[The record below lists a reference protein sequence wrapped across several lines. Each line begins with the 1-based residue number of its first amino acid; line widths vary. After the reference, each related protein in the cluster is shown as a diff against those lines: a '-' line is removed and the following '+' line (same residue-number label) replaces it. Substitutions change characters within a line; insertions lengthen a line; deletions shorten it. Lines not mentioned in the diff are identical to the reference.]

1 MREAW
6 VGIPAWRIPTIREAQ
21 PKRKRKKKG
30 RQEIQQGKTNLQ
42 CLFLKNLYSTLK
54 ETEIKIRI
62 LVTKP
67 EN

>member
-1 MREAW
+1 MGWDPCLENPHNPWGSA
-6 VGIPAWRIPTIREAQ
+6 
-21 PKRKRKKKG
+21 KKKKKKKKVG
-30 RQEIQQGKTNLQ
+30 RKFNKEKRTYSVH
-42 CLFLKNLYSTLK
+42 FLKNLYSTLK